1 MVCIL
6 YCRVS
11 TAEQTLE
18 HQVTLARNASFE
30 IDEVVS
36 DHGISGVSVPLAERP
51 QGKRLFNML
60 RAGDVLVVRWLD
72 RLGRN
77 YGDVTQSVQKFMQRG
92 VIIKTVINGMV
103 FDGSTKDPMQK
114 AVRDAMLAFMA
125 ALGEAQAEATKIAQ
139 RAGIEHAKQKGKFL
153 GRKPQYTRAQVDLI
167 LEMLAKGTSII
178 EIARA
183 VGCERQTVYKIR
195 DDTAAAIAALARW
208 DDAGEKPASRPGH
221 GSEGRR
227 KATSRGKELDASINA
242 A

>member
-1 MVCIL
+1 M
-6 YCRVS
+6 
-11 TAEQTLE
+11 
-18 HQVTLARNASFE
+18 LARNASFE

-36 DHGISGVSVPLAERP
+36 DHGVSGVSVPLAERP
-51 QGKRLFNML
+51 QGKRLFDML

-77 YGDVTQSVQKFMQRG
+77 YGDVTQSVQKFMHRG

-139 RAGIEHAKQKGKFL
+139 RAGIEHAKKKGKFL

-167 LEMLAKGTSII
+167 LEMLAKGTSIT

-208 DDAGEKPASRPGH
+208 GDAGEEPASRPGH

-227 KATSRGKELDASINA
+227 KATSRGMKLDASINA